1 LQQEY
6 FHTPKACSD
15 LYFEIAM
22 NMKNHEK
29 KVETFVFL
37 PRVQKIASIQ
47 LF

>member
-6 FHTPKACSD
+6 FHTHKACSD
-15 LYFEIAM
+15 LYLEIAM
-22 NMKNHEK
+22 NMKK
-29 KVETFVFL
+29 SQKTQFDFM

>member
-6 FHTPKACSD
+6 FHTHKTCSD

-22 NMKNHEK
+22 KPQFDFM
-29 KVETFVFL
+29 